1 MSDLESGPPPQDV
14 PAHEAADDE
23 YRPIVS
29 LSPSPLPT
37 GFQAYRS
44 PRLTL
49 PKDNDVYL
57 DFISKARE
65 PEKVIRRCTGLV
77 LTLIVLWLTGTLLLD
92 LSATL
97 TEGRPAFETLRL
109 RLSDSGFVLR
119 GVALASFA
127 VAGSIAWG
135 IWSWT
140 RPHPVR
146 FNRQRREMAYVNDAG
161 SPPFFIP
168 WDEVHAF
175 VRTTEIE
182 SPLDPLQIHV
192 LNICLF
198 AEDDDQK
205 NVLLSFHSSLEMAI
219 GEWESIR
226 IFMERGPKFLP
237 PDKVSHETPAD
248 AFERFRMQRQLW
260 RRCYGY
266 WRYLLFFVLPNLLC
280 GWTLPFHIAKWI
292 KKLPRSNHSKEMEE
306 WSQSIPLRSWKR
318 ADELHLHQSAEMYK
332 YFQTGKTLMDYQREQ
347 LRRGLLV
354 EDLHEDT
361 NS

>member
-14 PAHEAADDE
+14 PAHEAEDDE
-23 YRPIVS
+23 YRHIVS

-65 PEKVIRRCTGLV
+65 PEKVIRRCTGLA

-92 LSATL
+92 ISATL

-119 GVALASFA
+119 GVALAGIA
-127 VAGSIAWG
+127 MVGSIAWG

-146 FNRQRREMAYVNDAG
+146 FNRQRREMAYVNDAD

-182 SPLDPLQIHV
+182 SPLDPFQIHV

-248 AFERFRMQRQLW
+248 AFERFRMQRQLC
-260 RRCYGY
+260 RECYSY

-280 GWTLPFHIAKWI
+280 GWTLPFHIATWI

-306 WSQSIPLRSWKR
+306 WSQSIPLSSWKR
-318 ADELHLHQSAEMYK
+318 ADEWHLHQSAEMHK

-347 LRRGLLV
+347 LRRALLV
-354 EDLHEDT
+354 EDLPEDT